1 MKQVALYL
9 LPSALA
15 SSSSSSSLLEAIRSS
30 DYLAEQASGEDP
42 IEESALWDL
51 IQPQESSQD
60 VGKDDEEAI
69 NRITKEVVAHQSGS
83 LAKNIVIFADSSSV
97 TNGKMGTVLVVEL
110 NESGEKEKDRL
121 KVAIGSLLEVAQ
133 NLALGAMT
141 LKEVS

>member
-83 LAKNIVIFADSSSV
+83 LAKSIVIFADSSSV

-141 LKEVS
+141 LKDVS